1 MAETKLGRTKA
12 DIGSMIRVNQA
23 GEYGAAQIY
32 KGQLAV
38 MGDDAPHS
46 SAIHHMAD
54 QEQRHLDAFDQMI
67 VERGVRPTALQPF
80 WKMAGYAL
88 GATTAAMG
96 PRAAMACTAAVE
108 TEIDRHY
115 QEQLDAL
122 ESEDDPELTGMIA
135 EFREEELE
143 HKATAI
149 ASGAEERSDPVG
161 LPGCNWI
168 VETNLGSV
176 IRFSAGS
183 RRSGHRNC
191 YDEEIYY
198 FRCGTVRRGFAGLS
212 GTGAGSGR

>member
-1 MAETKLGRTKA
+1 MSETKLGQNGP
-12 DIGSMIRVNQA
+12 DIASMIRVNQA

-38 MGDDAPHS
+38 MGDNAPQS
-46 SAIHHMAD
+46 SEIHHMAE

-67 VERGVRPTALQPF
+67 AERGVRPTALQPF
-80 WKMAGYAL
+80 WKIAGYAL

-108 TEIDRHY
+108 TEIDQHY

-122 ESEDDPELTGMIA
+122 EAESEPELTRMIA

-149 ASGAEERSDPVG
+149 ASGAEDAPGYPV
-161 LPGCNWI
+161 LSAAIRLGCRVAI
-168 VETNLGSV
+168 
-176 IRFSAGS
+176 
-183 RRSGHRNC
+183 
-191 YDEEIYY
+191 
-198 FRCGTVRRGFAGLS
+198 GLS
-212 GTGAGSGR
+212 KRI